1 MGIKTAK
8 AITKNVG
15 TLTLP
20 PGFDWQRWVE
30 RWDRMQAR
38 YLVKREERFAL
49 LARLVRG
56 EATHREGKG
65 PSAQVVDLG
74 CGPGSLMEVMLD
86 AMPRAEVW
94 GIDFDPAA
102 LLLAWARLARYGERA
117 HLALADL
124 RSPTWTDGLRTL
136 GRLPRGVD
144 AVVSATALHWLKPG
158 PLATLYG
165 QIAALLRPGGLF
177 LNADH
182 VGSDYPPLQAAWE
195 RHRAEMRAAQHDGRN
210 DEVDRNPVADKN
222 PVGASLGSADPAD
235 ANSGSPEPWDEFW
248 TAYTA
253 ALGLDAAEEGARV
266 LGGWDGGVE
275 QGLSLAWHLDAL
287 REAGFGA
294 VDCFWRCDCDAIYGG
309 FKLL

>member
-1 MGIKTAK
+1 
-8 AITKNVG
+8 
-15 TLTLP
+15 
-20 PGFDWQRWVE
+20 
-30 RWDRMQAR
+30 MQAR

-49 LARLVRG
+49 LARLVREVAG
-56 EATHREGKG
+56 LPAR
-65 PSAQVVDLG
+65 VVELG
-74 CGPGSLMEVMLD
+74 CGPGRLMEVMLG
-86 AMPRAEVW
+86 ALPGVEVW
-94 GIDFDPAA
+94 GIDFDPVA
-102 LLLAWARLARYGERA
+102 LLLARARLAHYGERA

-124 RSPTWTDGLRTL
+124 RSPTWTDGLRIAV
-136 GRLPRGVD
+136 RLPREVD
-144 AVVSATALHWLKPG
+144 AVISATALHWLKPG

-210 DEVDRNPVADKN
+210 DEVDKN

-275 QGLSLAWHLDAL
+275 EGLPLAWHLDAL

>member
-1 MGIKTAK
+1 MDIETK
-8 AITKNVG
+8 AVTPNVG
-15 TLTLP
+15 TPSLP
-20 PGFDWQRWVE
+20 PGLDWQHWVE

-102 LLLAWARLARYGERA
+102 LLLARARLARYGERA

-124 RSPTWTDGLRTL
+124 RSPTWTDGLRAVS
-136 GRLPRGVD
+136 RLLREVD
-144 AVVSATALHWLKPG
+144 AVISATALHWLKPG

-182 VGSDYPPLQAAWE
+182 VGSDCPSLQAAWE
-195 RHRAEMRAAQHDGRN
+195 RHRAEMRAAQGNRILIRGGS
-210 DEVDRNPVADKN
+210 ESEFAD
-222 PVGASLGSADPAD
+222 D
-235 ANSGSPEPWDEFW
+235 WDSFW

-253 ALGLDAAEEGARV
+253 ALGLDAAEADARV

-275 QGLSLAWHLDAL
+275 QGLPLAWHLDAL

>member
-1 MGIKTAK
+1 MNASDVLKPLS
-8 AITKNVG
+8 VMEG
-15 TLTLP
+15 TGSWSLP
-20 PGFDWQRWVE
+20 RGFDWQYWVE

-49 LARLVRG
+49 LARLVR
-56 EATHREGKG
+56 ECVG

-74 CGPGSLMEVMLD
+74 CGPGSLMEVML
-86 AMPRAEVW
+86 ART
-94 GIDFDPAA
+94 
-102 LLLAWARLARYGERA
+102 RLARYGERA

-124 RSPTWTDGLRTL
+124 RSPTWTDELRIFI
-136 GRLPRGVD
+136 RLPGAVD
-144 AVVSATALHWLKPG
+144 AVISATALHWLKPG

-210 DEVDRNPVADKN
+210 DEVDRNPV
-222 PVGASLGSADPAD
+222 GASLGSADPAD

-253 ALGLDAAEEGARV
+253 ALGLDAAEADARV

-275 QGLSLAWHLDAL
+275 QGLPLAWHLDAL